1 MEQVIEQV
9 IIQDCGCIAL
19 PESIATAL
27 ELTKGM
33 TLDMVLTASGDAI
46 LLTPHCGSQKAGDT
60 SSQTVPAASC
70 VILPPSR

>member
-1 MEQVIEQV
+1 MEQV

-27 ELTKGM
+27 DLRRGM
-33 TLDMVLTASGDAI
+33 TLDMVLTATRDGI
-46 LLTPHCGSQKAGDT
+46 LLTPHRGSHAPAEE
-60 SSQTVPAASC
+60 TVPVTSC

>member
-1 MEQVIEQV
+1 MEQV

-27 ELTKGM
+27 DLRKGM
-33 TLDMVLTASGDAI
+33 TLDMTLTETGDAI
-46 LLTPHCGSQKAGDT
+46 LLTLHHGSDVSAED
-60 SSQTVPAASC
+60 SPSRAIPAVSC

>member
-1 MEQVIEQV
+1 MEQV

-27 ELTKGM
+27 DLRRGM
-33 TLDMVLTASGDAI
+33 TLDMVLTATGDAI
-46 LLTPHCGSQKAGDT
+46 LLTPHRDSQTPAEDA
-60 SSQTVPAASC
+60 SLQTVPVASC

>member
-1 MEQVIEQV
+1 MEQV

-27 ELTKGM
+27 DLRRGM
-33 TLDMVLTASGDAI
+33 TLDMVLIATRDAI
-46 LLTPHCGSQKAGDT
+46 LLTPHRGSQVPAEE
-60 SSQTVPAASC
+60 TVPASGC

>member
-1 MEQVIEQV
+1 MEQV

-27 ELTKGM
+27 DLRRGM
-33 TLDMVLTASGDAI
+33 TLDMVLTATRDAI
-46 LLTPHCGSQKAGDT
+46 LLTPHHDSQALAEGK
-60 SSQTVPAASC
+60 SSQTVPVASC

>member
-1 MEQVIEQV
+1 MEQVIT
-9 IIQDCGCIAL
+9 QDCGCIAL

-27 ELTKGM
+27 DLRRGM
-33 TLDMVLTASGDAI
+33 TLDMVLTATGDGI
-46 LLTPHCGSQKAGDT
+46 LLTPHRGSQALEDA

>member
-1 MEQVIEQV
+1 MEQV

-27 ELTKGM
+27 DLRRGM
-33 TLDMVLTASGDAI
+33 TLDMELTATGDAI
-46 LLTPHCGSQKAGDT
+46 LLTPHRSGQAPAEDA
-60 SSQTVPAASC
+60 SSRTVPVAGC

>member
-1 MEQVIEQV
+1 MEQV

-27 ELTKGM
+27 DLRKGM
-33 TLDMVLTASGDAI
+33 MLDMKLTETGDAI
-46 LLTPHCGSQKAGDT
+46 LLTPHHGNDVSAEDSPSRT
-60 SSQTVPAASC
+60 IPAASC